1 MGRFGFSWNDEKEFF
16 DDPSRSI
23 VDPTPLTS
31 DPLVN
36 AQFIANGYYQGPWG
50 VNAGANWTLR
60 QGYSDM
66 FFADNVAV
74 DETVYQQKDVLVV
87 GDKAGKYRLPNV
99 STFDARFEKQVSF
112 GPRHLSFD
120 VDLFNLLNSG
130 TVLGRKYNV
139 QADNYNAVTE
149 IMNPR
154 IVRFG
159 IRFDF

>member
-1 MGRFGFSWNDEKEFF
+1 MAAITAGELAAALKLTLRG
-16 DDPSRSI
+16 DPQ
-23 VDPTPLTS
+23 TPLE
-31 DPLVN
+31 
-36 AQFIANGYYQGPWG
+36 AA
-50 VNAGANWTLR
+50 ATLEE
-60 QGYSDM
+60 
-66 FFADNVAV
+66 A
-74 DETVYQQKDVLVV
+74 
-87 GDKAGKYRLPNV
+87 
-99 STFDARFEKQVSF
+99 